1 VCSSAASYADFGMP
15 TRKQRR
21 RDLKSKRHQYEFVYV
36 DAEGKELDE
45 APPELLEEE
54 EQRKKERTN
63 GAKAAASAKGKKQP
77 ARRGGRREPQPPSW
91 NRAIK
96 RSLIL
101 AAFFFVVISF
111 GARGNLAVA
120 VVQALPIALL
130 YIPLM
135 YYMDRW
141 IYRRHQAKLAAGP
154 TPTKKKS

>member
-1 VCSSAASYADFGMP
+1 MP

-63 GAKAAASAKGKKQP
+63 GAKAAASTKGKKQP
-77 ARRGGRREPQPPSW
+77 PQRGARREPQAPSW

-96 RSLIL
+96 RGLL
-101 AAFFFVVISF
+101 LGGVIF
-111 GARGNLAVA
+111 
-120 VVQALPIALL
+120 ALFALTAKNHSAGALL
-130 YIPLM
+130 AIPYALLFIPFTYYI
-135 YYMDRW
+135 DRFA
-141 IYRRHQAKLAAGP
+141 YKRFQARTAVGG
-154 TPTKKKS
+154 TPATKKKKS